1 MNPVSA
7 LLRFVAEF
15 RRRRLFRATAIYL
28 AAAFVVLQLGD
39 LVVAPLGLPSWT
51 MGLLIV
57 IVAAGFLLTLALAWT
72 FDLTPEG
79 VRRTRPADAGADD
92 GAVPPR
98 RAPARSSRRTV
109 AAVAVVG
116 TAAAA
121 AVIGLAGGGWL
132 GRAALWR
139 AAPDDAPAAAVAV
152 LPFRVAG
159 ATGDLGYMR
168 EGMVDLL
175 TAMLSERAGMATVS
189 PRQLLRELRDGDGLA
204 DAPDAGT
211 LRRLGAARYVTGEV
225 VGRADRL
232 TITAALHE
240 VKGGPAIRASVS
252 GSEQELDRLVDR
264 LAAQLL
270 AGGIAGRDG
279 GGGGLEE
286 VPVAALREYLEGL
299 SQQRSGRF
307 GESLPRFRRALD
319 IDSTFAQAALA
330 FVVSAAWARTSAQ
343 EWNRVASLAWT
354 HRQRLS
360 GMDRLQLEGTLGPDY
375 PELSAPA
382 ARLRVVENAVAAMPD
397 RAELWVLY
405 GDILFHEGQAM
416 GAPDWPRRTISA
428 FKRARSL
435 APDNPE
441 AEYHLLDLALML
453 GDTAMLRE
461 VADRLIRRDTVG
473 DLRPHVHGTLAVHEN
488 SPEAWRTWRASFATG
503 GNQSLVG
510 VAWRALYMARGIEEV
525 LAVARELESAAVTP
539 FEASAPR
546 SVQIQLL
553 ASSGRPAEAMRV
565 AERLLRGPA
574 ARTETLQLTAWVGF
588 AWDGDTTAGR
598 QALEALRT
606 TIDAEQARPVPAPT
620 VPFHVCTVAA
630 MDLMQGRAD
639 WAASAVPWLEREA
652 AGLDE
657 RFGRA
662 EARTCGVVVQA
673 GIAHLRGSREEARER
688 LRALEAHLTGSH
700 VGSARMGQAAN
711 LLAAHL
717 HEAHDDLPAA
727 LAALQRLQDTSVPNL
742 RSTALREEA
751 QILDRLGRTDEAVTL
766 YRHYLALRAHAGP
779 EVQHVDD
786 GVRRHLA
793 ALERSLR

>member
-1 MNPVSA
+1 MDPVSA

-28 AAAFVVLQLGD
+28 AAAFAVLQLGD
-39 LVVAPLGLPSWT
+39 LVVEPLGLPGWT
-51 MGLLIV
+51 MALLIV
-57 IVAAGFLLTLALAWT
+57 IVAVGFLLTLALAWT
-72 FDLTPEG
+72 FDLTPDG
-79 VRRTRPADAGADD
+79 VQRTRPADADTGP

-98 RAPARSSRRTV
+98 RAPARARRKTL

-116 TAAAA
+116 AA
-121 AVIGLAGGGWL
+121 AVAAVVGLAGGGWL
-132 GRAALWR
+132 GRAAPWR
-139 AAPDDAPAAAVAV
+139 ATPDDAPAAVAV

-159 ATGDLGYMR
+159 AAGDLAYMR

-189 PRQLLRELRDGDGLA
+189 PRQLLRELRDGNGLA
-204 DAPDAGT
+204 DAPDPET

-240 VKGGPAIRASVS
+240 AKGGAAIRASVS

-270 AGGIAGRDG
+270 AGEIADRHGDG
-279 GGGGLEE
+279 GSLEA

-299 SQQRSGRF
+299 AQQRSGRF
-307 GESLPRFRRALD
+307 GESLDRFRRALE

-330 FVVSAAWARTSAQ
+330 FVVSAAWAGTSAQ
-343 EWNRVASLAWT
+343 EWNRVASLAWS

-382 ARLRVVENAVAAMPD
+382 ARLRVVEDAVAAMPD

-405 GDILFHEGQAM
+405 GDILFHEGQSM

-428 FKRARSL
+428 FKRARTL

-441 AEYHLLDLALML
+441 AEYHLLDLALMV
-453 GDTAMLRE
+453 GDTAMLRD
-461 VADRLIRRDTVG
+461 VADRLMRRDSVS
-473 DLRPHVHGTLAVHEN
+473 DLLRYVHGALAVHEN
-488 SPEAWRTWRASFATG
+488 TPQAWQAWRASFATG
-503 GNQSLVG
+503 GNLSLG
-510 VAWRALYMARGIEEV
+510 SVAWRALFLARGIEEV
-525 LAVARELESAAVTP
+525 LAVARERESAAVTRV
-539 FEASAPR
+539 EASTPM

-553 ASSGRPAEAMRV
+553 ANSGRPAEALRV
-565 AERLLRGPA
+565 AEQLLALGPA
-574 ARTETLQLTAWVGF
+574 GRAENLQLVAWMGF
-588 AWDGDTTAGR
+588 AWDGDTAAGR
-598 QALEALRT
+598 RALEELRA
-606 TIDAEQARPVPAPT
+606 TIDAEQARPEPAPT
-620 VPFHVCTVAA
+620 VPFHVCTVAI
-630 MDLMQGRAD
+630 MDLMQGRPD
-639 WAASAVPWLEREA
+639 WAASALPRLERDA
-652 AGLDE
+652 ASLDG
-657 RFGRA
+657 RIGRA
-662 EARTCGVVVQA
+662 EARACGAVVQA
-673 GIAHLRGSREEARER
+673 GVAHLRASREEARER
-688 LRALEAHLTGSH
+688 LRALEAHLGNSH
-700 VGSARMGQAAN
+700 VGTARMGQAAN
-711 LLAAHL
+711 LMAAQL
-717 HEAHDDLPAA
+717 HQEHGDLPAA
-727 LAALQRLQDTSVPNL
+727 LAALRRLQDIAVPNL

-751 QILDRLGRTDEAVTL
+751 HVLEGLGRTDEAVAV

-786 GVRRHLA
+786 GVRRRLA
-793 ALERSLR
+793 ALGRGTQ